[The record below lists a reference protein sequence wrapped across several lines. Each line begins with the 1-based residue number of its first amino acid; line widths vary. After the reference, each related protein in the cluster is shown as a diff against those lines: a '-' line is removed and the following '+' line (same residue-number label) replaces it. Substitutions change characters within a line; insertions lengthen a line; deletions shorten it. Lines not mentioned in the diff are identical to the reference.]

1 MVSSFGTV
9 VVAKLGTAGEYV
21 YLWDKFIYP
30 VVLDSLCDPLVRSS
44 GFVSGVSK
52 PIKWAG
58 WAESWSKAIG

>member
-44 GFVSGVSK
+44 GFVSDAFK
-52 PIKWAG
+52 PIK
-58 WAESWSKAIG
+58 